1 MGQDLVS
8 SCLYTN
14 SCCLHQRS
22 EGNNYMQS
30 SLFVFLFVYFI
41 LFLVS
46 VLLALD
52 HVSASEDGLKL
63 AYKDSSTV
71 LPSDNYAHF

>member
-1 MGQDLVS
+1 M
-8 SCLYTN
+8 
-14 SCCLHQRS
+14 
-22 EGNNYMQS
+22 
-30 SLFVFLFVYFI
+30 FLFVYFI

-63 AYKDSSTV
+63 AYKDSGTV